1 MTAREFAIDVVRKLQ
16 AAGFV
21 ALWAC
26 GCVRDELLGL
36 VPADYD
42 VASDARPEQVKVL
55 FRRCVEIGAAFGVIE
70 VIGPRGDDGE
80 WLKVQVATFRTDG
93 TYSDGRRPD
102 SVAFCSPE
110 EDAKRR
116 DFTIN
121 GMFFDPVSQTVFD
134 YVDGQNDLANKILRA
149 IGNATDRFAEDK
161 LRVLR
166 AVRMATRFD
175 LHLDPET
182 RAAGQAMAPQ
192 IRAVSPERI
201 ADELRKLL
209 VHPRRAR
216 GGELLR
222 DFGLLEPI
230 FPELLPTYDAD
241 QRVLAALPSACSFP
255 LAFATMLRS
264 VGVRTARAIGIR
276 LKFSNDELARIV
288 WLVGHREALLEAVT
302 MPNHQRQPLL
312 IHDGIDELLALH
324 RAEALATNAGIA
336 HVEFCERVLRDT
348 PPELLNP
355 LPLLTGDDLIAL
367 GWPPGKLFKIV
378 LETVRNRQLDGELM
392 TSDEAMSVANAIK
405 QAGR

>member
-1 MTAREFAIDVVRKLQ
+1 MTSREFAIEVVRKLQ
-16 AAGFV
+16 AKGFV
-21 ALWAC
+21 ALWAG

-42 VASDARPEQVKVL
+42 VASDARPEQVKLL

-121 GMFFDPVSQTVFD
+121 GMFFDPITQTVFD
-134 YVDGQNDLANKILRA
+134 YVDGQNDLKNKILRA
-149 IGNATDRFAEDK
+149 IGNPSDRFAEDK

-175 LHLDPET
+175 LHLDPAT
-182 RAAGQAMAPQ
+182 RDAGRTMAPQ

-230 FPELLPTYDAD
+230 LPELLPTYDAD

-264 VGVRTARAIGIR
+264 IGVRTARAIGIR

-288 WLVGHREALLEAVT
+288 WLVCHRDALREAAT

-312 IHDGIDELLALH
+312 IHDGIDELLTLH
-324 RAEALATNAGIA
+324 RAEAMATNAGIE

-355 LPLLTGDDLIAL
+355 LPLLTGDDLISL

-378 LETVRNRQLDGELM
+378 LETVRNRQLDGELT
-392 TSDEAMSVANAIK
+392 TSNEAMSVANAIK
-405 QAGR
+405 QAER

>member
-16 AAGFV
+16 GAGFV
-21 ALWAC
+21 ALWAG

-42 VASDARPEQVKVL
+42 VASDARPEQVKML
-55 FRRCVEIGAAFGVIE
+55 FRRCVEIGVAFGVIE

-121 GMFFDPVSQTVFD
+121 GMFFDPVMQTVFD
-134 YVDGQNDLANKILRA
+134 YVDGQNDLKNKILRA
-149 IGNATDRFAEDK
+149 IGHPMDRFAEDK

-175 LHLDPET
+175 LHLDLET
-182 RAAGQAMAPQ
+182 RAAGRAMAPQ

-222 DFGLLEPI
+222 DFGLIEPI
-230 FPELLPTYDAD
+230 LPELLATYEAD
-241 QRVLAALPSACSFP
+241 QRVFSSLPDVCSFP

-264 VGVRTARAIGIR
+264 VGVRTARTIANR
-276 LKFSNDELARIV
+276 LRFSNDELARII
-288 WLVGHREALLEAVT
+288 WLVGHRDALLEAAT

-312 IHDGIDELLALH
+312 IHDGIVELLVLH
-324 RAEALATNAGIA
+324 RAEAMATNAAIA
-336 HVEFCERVLRDT
+336 HVEFCARIVRDT
-348 PPELLNP
+348 PPEILNP
-355 LPLLTGDDLIAL
+355 LPLLTGDDLIAI
-367 GWPPGKLFKIV
+367 GWSPGKLFKIV

-392 TSDEAMSVANAIK
+392 TSEEAMRVANAIK
-405 QAGR
+405 LARR